1 MSIENLVCDIDNI
14 FENSQFYVAISRAVK
29 PTTLLLKSSKRDLLG
44 HLQRIIKIDDRVE
57 EFYNNLK
64 RN

>member
-1 MSIENLVCDIDNI
+1 
-14 FENSQFYVAISRAVK
+14 VK

-44 HLQRIIKIDDRVE
+44 HLQRIIRIDDRVE